1 MSDNQS
7 ADNSD
12 EPREDVADRNIE
24 RLLSEA
30 YQPEIPDPEFV
41 MRATSAMQAAAGEA
55 SDKPT
60 PARRSRRPWRLV
72 RWAVAATLLVGVGAV
87 LGSTW
92 LAKPGYER
100 EGIIVWIDGKPYKRA
115 DSGPSDMPWRRI
127 EPEHVVGDD
136 KESGQLLG
144 STGLTARA
152 RQEAS
157 APDILGVGESLST
170 DTDERRRV
178 KLADGSIVYLNES
191 TSITLTER
199 RRLSLDSG
207 EVFVEVHPVR
217 LEDDAGG
224 PSELERFVVV
234 TPDREVTA
242 LGTKFNT
249 HVSKAG
255 TRVFVTQGKVAVTG
269 LDLPLLA
276 GQQLGLTATDGEPTV
291 APTPRATHVL
301 DWTRELMAEAESPLV
316 PESNYSGGAL
326 IAVDPYGQEAK
337 LSLRKYHVD
346 VHIEDGFARTTI
358 DQTYFN
364 HEPWRMEGTFYF
376 PLPPDASLSR
386 LAMYVNG
393 KLMEGGMAERNYARQ
408 VFESIVSRQKDPALL
423 EWLDGST
430 FKMRVFP
437 LEGRQEKRIVLSY
450 TQKLPSLYDRTQYRF
465 PGGHNMQMVGDW
477 SARIRVKDGVK
488 LDWESSSHKFEM
500 SKDKGDLVLETSAKR
515 IKPDRDVALT
525 LTGSA
530 DPAGL
535 VPARFVTCVHDGSQY
550 LALRWRPELSSERR
564 RERRDWVFLFEAS
577 GDRDPLVAR
586 VQVDVIRT
594 LLENAEHDDTFSILT
609 AGTRVR
615 AYAAKAKKAT
625 PANVAKAV
633 RFLEQTQLVGALDL
647 ERALASAGPFVEAVE
662 NPVLV
667 HVGSGVPILGNKD
680 VDALVAQV
688 PDTGQYVGIGVGKRW
703 ARTFMKTAAAR
714 SGGYVTQINPDE
726 QVGWRSL
733 ELLATL
739 NTPRLLNVNVVD
751 RGERFQFLPD
761 SDSLASG
768 EELCAITRFDDGVG
782 LPSSVEI
789 TGLVDGELY
798 TEQIPVTKVTE
809 HADYLPRTWA
819 KLQIDR
825 LIAEGAEKNK
835 AKIIELSKAMYVMSP
850 FTSLLV
856 LETEEMYKQF
866 NVDRGRKDHWA
877 MYPCPNEI
885 PVVYE
890 PDPSRSAV
898 NPPAD
903 AEKKPT
909 VEQILGTVMVRIPA
923 DILYWPNVPQRYNPQ
938 VVPVLHLY
946 NGQYAAQHGYQLQA
960 PLVTLYNGQS
970 VFHGGGRW
978 SGFNAYETWRERDGR
993 RRFRDWGMR
1002 NQLIPGGEVGGESDE
1017 SFERFD
1023 GDYLRSPSVP
1033 LGWRKVA
1040 LDWDDGWWQLNF
1052 RTGDGTANTSIVS
1065 ESSTG
1070 PAWPSYPLT
1079 LPAGTRFS
1087 ASPVIS
1093 SDRRYIRVTPMPLFS
1108 GIGDATTFR
1117 FGDRTING
1125 EGWTSGGGDSLF
1137 EYDRMGLN
1145 RIVRESKNA
1154 KDEKTAIRS
1163 LDYAHWEVDRI
1174 RQRIHH
1180 GGYHQHVYQPPQFN
1194 GNWCVFYDLM
1204 RYAPGLN
1211 TSMADLRA
1219 VIEAESRP
1227 NPHSAPG
1234 KIDKRAAELIR
1245 KARRGGWQ
1253 EATIRGEDNEML
1265 MTVQFDGTGRH
1276 RYEQVTGH
1284 GIRELVLCDG
1294 TQLWH
1299 LYEELGLGAERTLS
1313 RFHRRELSQ
1322 IIPWVLPP
1330 AEDLARGADLVAVD
1344 KHTVAI
1350 VPRGAEEAK
1359 DKKDKP
1365 IKYRRWH
1372 LLFDVDGRLAERR
1385 LVEMP
1390 SGKTIARQTFAKD
1403 GTVKLIKG
1411 DDEVLTEWKVDLES
1425 CGAPSLKPDRE
1436 RLVILPMP
1444 IRERNWLYQ
1453 KYNLSQKSSHKDW
1466 TDEEALSLLAADVTS
1481 NQSEANRIVA
1491 ARYFDRGDRR
1501 FGFYALLLSS
1511 GYTWHS
1517 EQKQQIGQVNLQ
1529 MDPLEDHPREPLAE
1543 YVATYLQMN
1552 QSGSPDNVKPISGP
1566 RGGFVQQLAE
1576 FRDVWMRFNSGRAN
1590 QGDDD
1595 NRRRERERALRFV
1608 QDSHSPEFGWAIL
1621 SLIRNHGGD
1630 QEFYRAA
1637 GKAALAFEDVPSLS
1651 YTARYEHA
1659 RGTGRAGDWKQ
1670 AQKLY
1675 AELWEDTLEKGFLPR
1690 FDSDMRNA
1698 FHNGEGGA
1706 EAWRKLIR
1714 ESASKLIDNGA
1725 HAAAIGLA
1733 RQVQY
1738 VGDQPL
1744 AEEIVGA
1751 AVSTVPK
1758 AQRLRAVLAA
1768 VEYFWQTSQHPR
1780 ADTMLMPLL
1789 DDKQYAKWPSLWR
1802 LAGQVAQAR
1811 GMTARALRYTEQA
1824 MELEYQNLPD
1834 VVNLQMIRQDYGQLL
1849 ARYQQLGSAITT
1861 LEAEPPQ
1868 SFLARVIRAADRWRA
1883 IDPDPTTACQTA
1895 ARIFGDLGAS
1905 ELAWDYLTTPLAAR
1919 PNEAAPWV
1927 SMAQMLRQ
1935 QGHLELADRA
1945 YASAFEAEATN
1956 AQILWDRAQVLL
1968 EAGRNDDAK
1977 RLMRQVADG
1986 EWPRQFNWIQTRAK
2000 QYVEGN

>member
-1 MSDNQS
+1 MNENQS
-7 ADNSD
+7 ADNSH
-12 EPREDVADRNIE
+12 EPDDNVADRNIE

-30 YQPEIPDPEFV
+30 YHPEAPDPEFV
-41 MRATSAMQAAAGEA
+41 SRATAAMREA
-55 SDKPT
+55 VDEVSDKPA
-60 PARRSRRPWRLV
+60 PARRGGRRWRLV
-72 RWAVAATLLVGVGAV
+72 RWAVAATLLVGAGAV

-92 LAKPGYER
+92 LAKPGYQR
-100 EGIIVWIDGKPYKRA
+100 EGIIVWIDGKPYKPA

-127 EPEHVVGDD
+127 EPEHVVQGDED
-136 KESGQLLG
+136 SGQLLG

-157 APDILGVGESLST
+157 APAVLDVGESLST
-170 DTDERRRV
+170 GGGERRRV
-178 KLADGSIVYLNES
+178 KLADGSIVYVNEM
-191 TSITLTER
+191 TSITLTKR
-199 RRLSLDSG
+199 RRLTLDSG
-207 EVFVEVHPVR
+207 EVFVEVQPIHAEGDDEEPDK
-217 LEDDAGG
+217 LEK
-224 PSELERFVVV
+224 FVVV

-242 LGTKFNT
+242 LGTKFDAR
-249 HVSKAG
+249 VSRAG

-276 GQQLGLTATDGEPTV
+276 GQQLGLATVGDEPTV
-291 APTPRATHVL
+291 APSPRATHLL

-326 IAVDPYGQEAK
+326 IAVDPYGQEAQ

-346 VHIEDGFARTTI
+346 VHIEAGFARTTI

-465 PGGHNMQMVGDW
+465 PGGHNMQMVGEW
-477 SARIRVKDGVK
+477 SARIRVKDGDRM
-488 LDWESSSHKFEM
+488 DWESSSHEFET
-500 SKDKGDLVLETSAKR
+500 SKDKGDLVLETSAKK
-515 IKPDRDVALT
+515 IKPDRDIALT
-525 LTGSA
+525 LTGSTEPEGTA
-530 DPAGL
+530 
-535 VPARFVTCVHDGSQY
+535 PARLVTCMHDGSQY
-550 LALRWRPELSSERR
+550 LALRWRPELSSEKR

-586 VQVDVIRT
+586 VGVDVIRT

-615 AYAAKAKKAT
+615 AYAPKAKKAT

-647 ERALASAGPFVEAVE
+647 ERALASTGPFVEAVE

-688 PDTGQYVGIGVGKRW
+688 PEAAQYVGIGVGKRW
-703 ARTFMKTAAAR
+703 ARNFMKSAAAR
-714 SGGYVTQINPDE
+714 SSGYATQINPDE

-751 RGERFQFLPD
+751 RDERFQFLPD

-768 EELCAITRFDDGVG
+768 EELCAITRFDDGIE
-782 LPSSVEI
+782 LPSSVEV

-798 TEQIPVTKVTE
+798 SEEIPVAKVTE
-809 HADYLPRTWA
+809 RADYLPRIWA
-819 KLQIDR
+819 KLEIDR
-825 LIAEGAEKNK
+825 LVSDGAEKNK

-856 LETEEMYKQF
+856 LETEQMYQQF

-877 MYPCPNEI
+877 MYACPDEI
-885 PVVYE
+885 SVVYE
-890 PDPSRSAV
+890 PDTSRPAV
-898 NPPAD
+898 NLPAE
-903 AEKKPT
+903 AEKEKPSVT
-909 VEQILGTVMVRIPA
+909 QVLGTVMVRIPA
-923 DILYWPNVPQRYNPQ
+923 DILYWPNLRQRYNPQ
-938 VVPVLHLY
+938 VVPALHLY
-946 NGQYAAQHGYQLQA
+946 NGQYAAQYGYQLQV

-970 VFHGGGRW
+970 VFRGDGHW
-978 SGFNAYETWRERDGR
+978 FGFDAYESWHERDGR
-993 RRFRDWGMR
+993 RRFREWGQR
-1002 NQLIPGGEVGGESDE
+1002 NELIGVDEESESAESATEWRYSGSLPALLPPPGRQKGAFWDRGSLRLPVIPGRASSASGSGPAPSMTSPSPSMPAGEPLADPSSTLGNVNDIGRLLRDPAVNGKLWGS
-1017 SFERFD
+1017 D
-1023 GDYLRSPSVP
+1023 GDLVR
-1033 LGWRKVA
+1033 
-1040 LDWDDGWWQLNF
+1040 DGKSG
-1052 RTGDGTANTSIVS
+1052 RGD
-1065 ESSTG
+1065 
-1070 PAWPSYPLT
+1070 
-1079 LPAGTRFS
+1079 
-1087 ASPVIS
+1087 
-1093 SDRRYIRVTPMPLFS
+1093 
-1108 GIGDATTFR
+1108 FR
-1117 FGDRTING
+1117 F
-1125 EGWTSGGGDSLF
+1125 EF
-1137 EYDRMGLN
+1137 DRMGLN
-1145 RIVRESKNA
+1145 KIIREDKEVG
-1154 KDEKTAIRS
+1154 DEKASIQS
-1163 LDYAHWEVDRI
+1163 HDYSHWEVDRI
-1174 RQRIHH
+1174 RRRIHH
-1180 GGYHQHVYQPPQFN
+1180 GGHHQYIYQPPQFN
-1194 GNWCVFYDLM
+1194 GNWSVFYDLM

-1211 TSMADLRA
+1211 TNMADLRA
-1219 VIEAESRP
+1219 VIEAEARP
-1227 NPHSAPG
+1227 NPRSAPG
-1234 KIDKRAAELIR
+1234 RIDKRAAELIR
-1245 KARRGGWQ
+1245 RARRGGWQ
-1253 EATIRGEDNEML
+1253 QATIRDDEDEIL
-1265 MTVQFDGTGRH
+1265 MTVQFDGTGRY
-1276 RYEQVTGH
+1276 RYEHVVGH

-1299 LYEELGLGAERTLS
+1299 LYDELGLGAERKLS
-1313 RFHRRELSQ
+1313 RFHRRELTQ
-1322 IIPWVLPP
+1322 MIPWVLPP
-1330 AEDLARGADLVAVD
+1330 AEDMARGADLIAVD
-1344 KHTVAI
+1344 KQTIAI
-1350 VPRGAEEAK
+1350 VPRGVEKAK
-1359 DKKDKP
+1359 DENGKP
-1365 IKYRRWH
+1365 ITYRRWH
-1372 LLFDVDGRLAERR
+1372 LLFDDDGRFAERR

-1390 SGKTIARQTFAKD
+1390 SGKTVVRQTYTED

-1411 DDEVLTEWKVDLES
+1411 DDEVVAEWEIALES

-1453 KYNLSQKSSHKDW
+1453 KYKLSQKPSHKDW
-1466 TDEEALSLLAADVTS
+1466 TEEEATSLLAADVTN
-1481 NQSEANRIVA
+1481 NQSALRQVIAEK
-1491 ARYFDRGDRR
+1491 YFDRGDRR
-1501 FGFYALLLSS
+1501 IGFYALLLSG
-1511 GYTWHS
+1511 GYSWDRQ
-1517 EQKQQIGQVNLQ
+1517 EKQQFGNTTVQ
-1529 MDPLEDHPREPLAE
+1529 MDPLADHPREPLAE
-1543 YVATYLQMN
+1543 YVATYLEMN
-1552 QSGSPDNVKPISGP
+1552 RSGSPDNLKPVTGP
-1566 RGGFVQQLAE
+1566 RDGFVQQLAE
-1576 FRDVWMRFNSGRAN
+1576 FRDVWKRFNSGRAN
-1590 QGDDD
+1590 QGSEESQ
-1595 NRRRERERALRFV
+1595 RRERERALRFV
-1608 QDSHSPEFGWAIL
+1608 RESHSPEFGWAIF
-1621 SLIRNHGGD
+1621 SQIRNYGGD
-1630 QEFYRAA
+1630 QEFYRGV

-1651 YTARYEHA
+1651 YAARYEHA

-1670 AQKLY
+1670 AQVLFTKL
-1675 AELWEDTLEKGFLPR
+1675 WKDTLDKGFLPR
-1690 FDSDMRNA
+1690 LDSDMRNA
-1698 FHNGEGGA
+1698 FHNAEGGA
-1706 EAWRKLIR
+1706 EAWRNLVR
-1714 ESASKLIDNGA
+1714 ETASNLIDDGA
-1725 HAAAIGLA
+1725 RATAIHLA
-1733 RQVQY
+1733 RQIQY
-1738 VGDQPL
+1738 TGDQPL

-1758 AQRLRAVLAA
+1758 TQRLRTVLAS
-1768 VEYFWQTSQHPR
+1768 VEYFWQTGQLPR
-1780 ADTMLMPLL
+1780 ADTMLLPLL
-1789 DDKQYAKWPSLWR
+1789 DDKKYAKWPSLWR

-1811 GMTARALRYTEQA
+1811 AMTARALRYHEHA

-1834 VVNLQMIRQDYGQLL
+1834 VVNLQVIRQDYGQLL
-1849 ARYQQLGSAITT
+1849 VRYQQLASAIAT
-1861 LEAEPPQ
+1861 LEAEPPR
-1868 SFLARVIRAADRWRA
+1868 SFLARVIRATDRWRA

-1945 YASAFEAEATN
+1945 YASAFEVEATN

-1968 EAGRNDDAK
+1968 EAGRTDDAE
-1977 RLMRQVADG
+1977 RLLRQVADG
-1986 EWPRQFNWIQTRAK
+1986 EWPRQFNWIKSRAK

>member
-1 MSDNQS
+1 MPKDEKGIAMSDNQS
-7 ADNSD
+7 IDSPD
-12 EPREDVADRNIE
+12 ENVADRNIE

-41 MRATSAMQAAAGEA
+41 ARATSAMQAAVGE
-55 SDKPT
+55 SSEKLT
-60 PARRSRRPWRLV
+60 LARRSRRPWRLV

-100 EGIIVWIDGKPYKRA
+100 EGIIVWIDGKPYKLV
-115 DSGPSDMPWRRI
+115 DSGPSDDMPWRRI
-127 EPEHVVGDD
+127 EPEQVGGDD
-136 KESGQLLG
+136 EESGQLLG

-152 RQEAS
+152 RREAPAS
-157 APDILGVGESLST
+157 EILGVGESLST
-170 DTDERRRV
+170 DTGERRRV
-178 KLADGSIVYLNES
+178 KLADGSIVYLNEM

-199 RRLSLDSG
+199 RRLTLESG
-207 EVFVEVHPVR
+207 EVFVEVQQVPT
-217 LEDDAGG
+217 EDDDDE
-224 PSELERFVVV
+224 PNELERFVVV

-249 HVSKAG
+249 RVSKDG
-255 TRVFVTQGKVAVTG
+255 TRIFVTQGKVAVTG

-276 GQQLGLTATDGEPTV
+276 GQQLGVTATGDEPTV
-291 APTPRATHVL
+291 APTPRATHLL

-364 HEPWRMEGTFYF
+364 HETWRMEGTFYF

-500 SKDKGDLVLETSAKR
+500 SKDKGDLILETSAKR

-525 LTGSA
+525 LTGST

-550 LALRWRPELSSERR
+550 LALRWRPELSSEKR

-586 VQVDVIRT
+586 VGVDVIRT

-647 ERALASAGPFVEAVE
+647 ERALASASPFVTAVK

-688 PDTGQYVGIGVGKRW
+688 PEGAQYVGIGVGKRW

-768 EELCAITRFDDGVG
+768 EELCAITRFDDGIG
-782 LPSSVEI
+782 LPSSVEV

-798 TEQIPVTKVTE
+798 TEKIPVAKVTE

-819 KLQIDR
+819 KFEIDR
-825 LIAEGAEKNK
+825 MIADGAEKNK

-866 NVDRGRKDHWA
+866 NVDRGRKAHWA
-877 MYPCPNEI
+877 LYPCPAEI
-885 PVVYE
+885 PVVFE
-890 PDPSRSAV
+890 PDPSRSAA

-903 AEKKPT
+903 AEKKKPT
-909 VEQILGTVMVRIPA
+909 VEQIVGTVMVRIPA

-970 VFHGGGRW
+970 VFRFTVPGGRPGP
-978 SGFNAYETWRERDGR
+978 GFDAYESWRERDSR
-993 RRFRDWGMR
+993 RRFDEWGQR
-1002 NQLIPGGEVGGESDE
+1002 NQLIDGDDEAVFEVPESDQ
-1017 SFERFD
+1017 S
-1023 GDYLRSPSVP
+1023 G
-1033 LGWRKVA
+1033 GWM
-1040 LDWDDGWWQLNF
+1040 N
-1052 RTGDGTANTSIVS
+1052 NETSL
-1065 ESSTG
+1065 G
-1070 PAWPSYPLT
+1070 PAVARSSKPELSLLINPGPGVDGPGPGIFT
-1079 LPAGTRFS
+1079 LPIKAPMDI
-1087 ASPVIS
+1087 ASTELPIVEKLPYVNRLFASRSDLLSDFQTASGAPRS
-1093 SDRRYIRVTPMPLFS
+1093 SGR
-1108 GIGDATTFR
+1108 
-1117 FGDRTING
+1117 
-1125 EGWTSGGGDSLF
+1125 GGFLLN
-1137 EYDRMGLN
+1137 YDRMGLN
-1145 RIVRESKNA
+1145 RIVRASKNA
-1154 KDEKTAIRS
+1154 KDEKTSIHTG
-1163 LDYAHWEVDRI
+1163 DYAHWEVDRI
-1174 RQRIHH
+1174 RRRIHH
-1180 GGYHQHVYQPPQFN
+1180 GGHHQHVYQPPQFN

-1211 TSMADLRA
+1211 TNAADLRA

-1227 NPHSAPG
+1227 NPHSASG

-1253 EATIRGEDNEML
+1253 EATIRDEDDEVL

-1276 RYEQVTGH
+1276 RYEHVVGH

-1299 LYEELGLGAERTLS
+1299 LYDELGLGAERTLS

-1322 IIPWVLPP
+1322 MIPWGLPP
-1330 AEDLARGADLVAVD
+1330 AEDLACGADLVAVD

-1359 DKKDKP
+1359 DKKGKP

-1372 LLFDVDGRLAERR
+1372 LLFDADGRFAERR

-1390 SGKTIARQTFAKD
+1390 SGKTIARHTFAKD
-1403 GTVKLIKG
+1403 GTVRLIKG
-1411 DDEVLTEWKVDLES
+1411 DDEVLTEWKVDLEP

-1444 IRERNWLYQ
+1444 IR
-1453 KYNLSQKSSHKDW
+1453 
-1466 TDEEALSLLAADVTS
+1466 
-1481 NQSEANRIVA
+1481 
-1491 ARYFDRGDRR
+1491 
-1501 FGFYALLLSS
+1501 
-1511 GYTWHS
+1511 
-1517 EQKQQIGQVNLQ
+1517 
-1529 MDPLEDHPREPLAE
+1529 
-1543 YVATYLQMN
+1543 
-1552 QSGSPDNVKPISGP
+1552 
-1566 RGGFVQQLAE
+1566 
-1576 FRDVWMRFNSGRAN
+1576 
-1590 QGDDD
+1590 
-1595 NRRRERERALRFV
+1595 
-1608 QDSHSPEFGWAIL
+1608 
-1621 SLIRNHGGD
+1621 
-1630 QEFYRAA
+1630 
-1637 GKAALAFEDVPSLS
+1637 
-1651 YTARYEHA
+1651 
-1659 RGTGRAGDWKQ
+1659 
-1670 AQKLY
+1670 
-1675 AELWEDTLEKGFLPR
+1675 
-1690 FDSDMRNA
+1690 
-1698 FHNGEGGA
+1698 
-1706 EAWRKLIR
+1706 
-1714 ESASKLIDNGA
+1714 
-1725 HAAAIGLA
+1725 
-1733 RQVQY
+1733 
-1738 VGDQPL
+1738 
-1744 AEEIVGA
+1744 
-1751 AVSTVPK
+1751 
-1758 AQRLRAVLAA
+1758 
-1768 VEYFWQTSQHPR
+1768 
-1780 ADTMLMPLL
+1780 
-1789 DDKQYAKWPSLWR
+1789 
-1802 LAGQVAQAR
+1802 
-1811 GMTARALRYTEQA
+1811 
-1824 MELEYQNLPD
+1824 
-1834 VVNLQMIRQDYGQLL
+1834 
-1849 ARYQQLGSAITT
+1849 
-1861 LEAEPPQ
+1861 
-1868 SFLARVIRAADRWRA
+1868 
-1883 IDPDPTTACQTA
+1883 
-1895 ARIFGDLGAS
+1895 
-1905 ELAWDYLTTPLAAR
+1905 
-1919 PNEAAPWV
+1919 
-1927 SMAQMLRQ
+1927 
-1935 QGHLELADRA
+1935 
-1945 YASAFEAEATN
+1945 
-1956 AQILWDRAQVLL
+1956 
-1968 EAGRNDDAK
+1968 
-1977 RLMRQVADG
+1977 
-1986 EWPRQFNWIQTRAK
+1986 
-2000 QYVEGN
+2000 